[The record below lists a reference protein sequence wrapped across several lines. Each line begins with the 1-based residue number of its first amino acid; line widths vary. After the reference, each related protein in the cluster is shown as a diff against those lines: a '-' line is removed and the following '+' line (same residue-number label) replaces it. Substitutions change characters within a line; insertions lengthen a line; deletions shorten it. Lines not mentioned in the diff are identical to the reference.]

1 MSRRATFRA
10 MTIVTTHYPYSLMI
24 AGIFGLLAAAGPTLG
39 ADTFDGTYTGKRVL
53 TEGSPRQCIPS
64 ENVSVTI
71 NGEVLRFTDSAL
83 HNYAIGFAPHPDGSF
98 GSISTGNGGG
108 AALIRGRIVG
118 SVLDADVTNGPC
130 EHHWHL
136 TKVPS

>member
-1 MSRRATFRA
+1 MARIVRTAYRYKRR
-10 MTIVTTHYPYSLMI
+10 LMMW
-24 AGIFGLLAAAGPTLG
+24 GMCGLIGLAGPTLG
-39 ADTFDGTYTGKRVL
+39 ADPYNGTYTGKRVL
-53 TEGSPRQCIPS
+53 TKGSPRQCIPS